1 MKMRRL
7 LASGAVGVLLALTAV
22 LVVACGGAPD
32 GEVLRPDKAGV
43 LPASNGNE
51 TEGVV
56 VKDGDV
62 ATESVENMEVVSD
75 EPDALAVKVAEI
87 LGTDSQATS
96 DAMARV
102 ASAGSAA
109 ADGTAVDDRA
119 VEPDAES
126 MSVEAEGLSYLEQ
139 GSRLGAILGVDGK
152 RAAQAV
158 AQAYEELYGVER
170 ELHDKGSGADKN
182 AGEESGVPKA
192 GS

>member
-7 LASGAVGVLLALTAV
+7 LALGAVGVLLALTVA

-32 GEVLRPDKAGV
+32 GEVLRSDKAGV
-43 LPASNGNE
+43 VPASNGNE
-51 TEGVV
+51 TEGAV

-62 ATESVENMEVVSD
+62 TTESVENMEMVSD
-75 EPDALAVKVAEI
+75 EPDALAVRVAEI

-102 ASAGSAA
+102 ESAGSAA
-109 ADGTAVDDRA
+109 ADKVVVDDRA
-119 VEPDAES
+119 VETHVDS
-126 MSVEAEGLSYLEQ
+126 MSVEAEGLSYLEY
-139 GSRLGAILGVDGK
+139 GIRLGAVLGVDGE

-182 AGEESGVPKA
+182 AG
-192 GS
+192 